1 MLAAMGF
8 LDKAKAA
15 ATDLAAKADTALSQ
29 ASASFSG
36 GDAERLLR
44 DYGLLTWRQAHGQS
58 VDEAELNRVTE
69 ALQRLDGEGRLQGLA
84 LHTTPVAAPPPPGGY
99 QTPPP
104 PGGYQG
110 GPPPPPPGGFQGG
123 SQPPPPPPGQYAAEP
138 GQAAPATPEGG
149 QPGTPDQSTTES
161 GDGRVPPPPPPPS
174 GF

>member
-1 MLAAMGF
+1 MLAVMGF

-15 ATDLAAKADTALSQ
+15 ANDLAAKADTALSQ

-44 DYGLLTWRQAHGQS
+44 DYGLLTWRQSHAQPI
-58 VDEAELNRVTE
+58 DDAELTRVTE
-69 ALQRLDGEGRLQGLA
+69 ALQRLDAEGRLQGLA

-104 PGGYQG
+104 PGGST
-110 GPPPPPPGGFQGG
+110 PPPPPGGQ
-123 SQPPPPPPGQYAAEP
+123 QAPPPPGQYDGTAGQP
-138 GQAAPATPEGG
+138 GPAAPEGGQSAPGTEGG
-149 QPGTPDQSTTES
+149 QPGPGPE
-161 GDGRVPPPPPPPS
+161 GGGRVPPPPPPPS